1 MSDGTAGTLRPRGA
15 SDNRP
20 VRTYVRNVVL
30 FAACYILLDWAS
42 LIGPLGR
49 FNITAWNPQPALA
62 LVWMTRSGIAQWPVV
77 FVTIVL
83 TEIIIR
89 GAPAGYAAT
98 AGSSFVLA
106 AGYATLALV
115 LSRGLR
121 RRDLQSTGDLAF
133 FTATVVL
140 GSAVVGGA
148 YVNVLAAAQLLS
160 DVPITQA
167 WMRFWLGDAVGIL
180 VTGPLLFAL
189 AEEAQRRRIAALL
202 RQPEPW
208 VRWGVLCALLW
219 VVFRAVPH
227 ERTPHFC
234 ALLFVPIVW
243 IALRSGM
250 SGAIIA
256 MVIVQVGVVLGV
268 SGVGWRLSIVELQLL
283 VCILCVSG
291 LFIGAAIDERRRVVR
306 D

>member
-1 MSDGTAGTLRPRGA
+1 MAIYL
-15 SDNRP
+15 
-20 VRTYVRNVVL
+20 RNVVL
-30 FAACYILLDWAS
+30 FAVCYVLLDWAS
-42 LIGPLGR
+42 FIGPLGR
-49 FNITAWNPQPALA
+49 FNITAWNPAPALA
-62 LVWMTRSGIAQWPVV
+62 IVWMTRSGIAQWPVV
-77 FVTIVL
+77 FLTLVL
-83 TEIIIR
+83 ADVFIR
-89 GAPAGYAAT
+89 GTPAGYAAT
-98 AGSSFVLA
+98 AGSSFILA
-106 AGYATLALV
+106 AGYATIALV

-140 GSAVVGGA
+140 GAAIVGGA
-148 YVNVLAAAQLLS
+148 YVNVLNAARLIS

-180 VTGPLLFAL
+180 VTAPLLFAL
-189 AEEAQRRRIAALL
+189 ADEPQRRRVGILL

-219 VVFRAVPH
+219 VVFRGVPH
-227 ERTPHFC
+227 EYTPYFC
-234 ALLFVPIVW
+234 ALLFVPILW

-250 SGAIIA
+250 SGTTIA

-283 VCILCVSG
+283 VCILCVTG
-291 LFIGAAIDERRRVVR
+291 LFVGAAVDERRRVVR

>member
-1 MSDGTAGTLRPRGA
+1 MSDGTPAICPEA
-15 SDNRP
+15 AAQDNQP
-20 VRTYVRNVVL
+20 VLIYLRNVVL

-42 LIGPLGR
+42 FIGPLGR

-62 LVWMTRSGIAQWPVV
+62 IVLMTRWGIAQWPVV
-77 FVTIVL
+77 FLTIVL
-83 TEIIIR
+83 TDVIIR

-106 AGYATLALV
+106 AGYATIALV

-133 FTATVVL
+133 YTATVVI
-140 GSAVVGGA
+140 GAAIVGGA

-189 AEEAQRRRIAALL
+189 ADEAQRRRLVTLL

-227 ERTPHFC
+227 DLTPHFC
-234 ALLFVPIVW
+234 ALLFVPILW

-256 MVIVQVGVVLGV
+256 MVIVQLGVVFGV

-283 VCILCVSG
+283 VCILCVTG
-291 LFIGAAIDERRRVVR
+291 LFVGAAVDERRRVVR